1 MKKRLTRNLSLK
13 IVSVLAAIL
22 IWLFAS
28 SASDPVIRAEYDV
41 KVEVA
46 NDDYITDSGK
56 TYQIEDADREV
67 KVYVNGKTSVV
78 SNRESD
84 IVAVADMHQIVE
96 MDEDAD
102 VVYVPVEVK
111 ETRGISMKNVDIYP
125 KTIPVSIEEVETK
138 EFVVTVNT
146 TGTPAAGYVIGEC
159 EPAMEK
165 ISIRGPES
173 TVNKIKSVVATINI
187 SGMDTDSE
195 RSAKITLMD
204 QNGEATVTE
213 DAKEYLN
220 LIGLKEDGTMDVNVD
235 LWRVVDNIKVSASY
249 SGTPAPGYEV
259 EKITTTPE
267 TISVAGSE
275 EALVKL
281 AENGNTVEI
290 PASLINVEGSNQD
303 LEANIKL
310 NSLLKEED
318 GFKIPENMAQS
329 LLVRVSILPYG
340 SKEFEVDTSD
350 IIISGLG
357 ENLKVMFTQ
366 GSVIVRVKGTEA
378 DLEQLKA
385 KDIKASV
392 DLTDK
397 VAGEY
402 SVPVTVKLPE
412 GYEQVENTLAT
423 IQLAKTENTKE

>member
-1 MKKRLTRNLSLK
+1 MKKKLTSNLSLK

-28 SASDPVIRAEYDV
+28 SASDPVIRADYTV
-41 KVEVA
+41 KVEVT
-46 NDDYITDSGK
+46 NDDYITDSNK
-56 TYQIEDADREV
+56 TYQIDDDDREV
-67 KVYVNGKTSVV
+67 TVYVNGKTSLV
-78 SNRESD
+78 SNREND

-96 MDEDAD
+96 MDENAD
-102 VVYVPVEVK
+102 VVYVPVQIK
-111 ETRGISMKNVDIYP
+111 PTRGITMKNVDIYP
-125 KTIPVSIEEVETK
+125 KTIPVSIEDVETK

-146 TGTPAAGYVIGEC
+146 TGVPANGYVIGEC

-173 TVNKIKSVVATINI
+173 TINKIKSVVATINVTGL
-187 SGMDTDSE
+187 SNDSK
-195 RSAKITLMD
+195 RSAKISLLD
-204 QNGEATVTE
+204 QNGETVVTE

-220 LIGLKEDGTMDVNVD
+220 LIGLKDDGTMDVDVD
-235 LWRVVDNIKVSASY
+235 LWRVVDNIKVKVSY
-249 SGTPAPGYEV
+249 SGTPAQGYEV
-259 EKITTTPE
+259 DKITTTPE
-267 TISVAGSE
+267 TIAVAGSE

-281 AENGNTVEI
+281 ADKGNTIEI
-290 PASLINVEGSNQD
+290 PASLINVEGSSQD

-318 GFKIPENMAQS
+318 GYKVPENMTQS

-340 SKEFEVDTSD
+340 SKEFEIDTGD

-357 ENLKVMFTQ
+357 DNLKVMFNQ
-366 GSVIVRVKGTEA
+366 GSVIVRVKGTESE
-378 DLEQLKA
+378 LEELKT

-402 SVPVTVKLPE
+402 SVPVSIGLPT
-412 GYEQVENTLAT
+412 GYEQVENTLVT
-423 IQLAKTENTKE
+423 VQLAKTENTSG